1 MFCVKCGVELADSER
16 TCPLCNT
23 PVYYP
28 NLQEITQ
35 RTYPKYRNVG
45 EHSSGKGINFV
56 IAVGFV
62 LAIAICILCDIDMS
76 GSMEWSD
83 YVIFGATFAYVVIFL
98 PMWFRKPSPAVFVPC
113 DFLAAALLLF
123 YINWRLGGDWF
134 ISFAMPITAF
144 IGLIVCSVVILS
156 YYLRAGYLYIYGGAS
171 ILFSI
176 FFVVMELLLHMTFD
190 ISHTMLWSFYPATA
204 FFILGISL
212 IVIAIVPAFR
222 ESLRK
227 IFSI

>member
-16 TCPLCNT
+16 SCPLCNT

-28 NLQEITQ
+28 DLSEITQ
-35 RTYPKYRNVG
+35 RTYPKSRKLR
-45 EHSSGKGINFV
+45 ERSSGKGINFV

-62 LAIAICILCDIDMS
+62 LAVAICILCDIDIS
-76 GSMEWSD
+76 GSIKWSD
-83 YVIFGATFAYVVIFL
+83 YVLGGALLAYVVIFL
-98 PMWFRKPSPAVFVPC
+98 PLWFRHRSPAIFVPC
-113 DFLAAALLLF
+113 DFLAIALFLL
-123 YINWRLGGDWF
+123 YINLRLGGDWF
-134 ISFAMPITAF
+134 ISFAMPVTAF

-156 YYLRAGYLYIYGGAS
+156 YYLRMGYLYIYGGAS
-171 ILFSI
+171 ILLSI
-176 FFVVMELLLHMTFD
+176 FFVVMELLLHLSFD
-190 ISHTMLWSFYPATA
+190 ISHAMLWSFYPAAA

-212 IVIAIVPAFR
+212 IIIAIVPTFR